1 MLLKIPNEVW
11 AQILDMVVGADVCSK
26 WLTYGYGWLFRPPCP
41 DLSIFNRFGL
51 HWVSQHIF
59 YKRNPNRIRMCG
71 ERLDDLD
78 DDDTRHDSVEESG
91 YDSTGY
97 ETPPWERDPDDGY
110 EYDSTEDW
118 GLSAEGD

>member
-26 WLTYGYGWLFRPPCP
+26 WLTYGCGWLFRPPCP

-51 HWVSQHIF
+51 YWVSQHIF

-71 ERLDDLD
+71 ERLDD
-78 DDDTRHDSVEESG
+78 EEG
-91 YDSTGY
+91 DVVHI
-97 ETPPWERDPDDGY
+97 
-110 EYDSTEDW
+110 EYDTDDSEDYDMHTEDDADAALARGMDPNRIPTRGEW
-118 GLSAEGD
+118 WS